1 MTQKPRSTIRHA
13 LKPLWILLALVF
25 LFEAWLWEHLRRLV
39 TLLVDHIRLDALKQ
53 EVARWIERLPAAA
66 TFVVFLVPVLL
77 LLPLKVLGLWL
88 LARGSWL
95 GATATL
101 ALAKM
106 VSMGATAFI
115 FDVTRPKLLQLAWF
129 RWLYEQ
135 VLVWLDRAHALIDPI
150 KAEIRTFMA
159 RQLAPMGRHLRAL
172 FWLMR
177 RRGSGG
183 FRRRLAWLRR
193 RAQAA

>member
-129 RWLYEQ
+129 RPFYAFVIRWLE
-135 VLVWLDRAHALIDPI
+135 RAHALIDPI
-150 KAEIRTFMA
+150 KAD
-159 RQLAPMGRHLRAL
+159 LRA
-172 FWLMR
+172 WVER
-177 RRGSGG
+177 RIKPLARRLASLARPGRAGG
-183 FRRRLAWLRR
+183 FMRRLAWLRR
-193 RAQAA
+193 RSRRGQAA